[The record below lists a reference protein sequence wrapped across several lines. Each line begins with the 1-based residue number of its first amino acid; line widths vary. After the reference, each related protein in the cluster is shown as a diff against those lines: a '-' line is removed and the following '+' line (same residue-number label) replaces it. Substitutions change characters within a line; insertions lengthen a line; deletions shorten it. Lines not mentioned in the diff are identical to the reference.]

1 MRAYKFNK
9 QWSCS
14 RFSIKNSLHKSF
26 CISKMAQ
33 KDSNICTK
41 FSRWHHLTK
50 YPGYYATSPPAIG
63 LRTFISQWRWSHSTC
78 LTTKAKKKKGEYKT
92 QLKWLSQLRKY
103 GPNPRKICTN
113 EIIQVQR
120 IAVSSVWVTDTIRWS
135 PNHPHIS
142 CSLFVHWIAI
152 NRRWSLID
160 KNTLLRTCRS
170 TKVH

>member
-26 CISKMAQ
+26 CISKMTQ

-50 YPGYYATSPPAIG
+50 YPGYYATSPRNWP
-63 LRTFISQWRWSHSTC
+63 SHFHFSMKMKS
-78 LTTKAKKKKGEYKT
+78 LNVLNYKSKKKKGEYKT

-142 CSLFVHWIAI
+142 CSLFVHRIAI

-160 KNTLLRTCRS
+160 KNTLLFTGRS